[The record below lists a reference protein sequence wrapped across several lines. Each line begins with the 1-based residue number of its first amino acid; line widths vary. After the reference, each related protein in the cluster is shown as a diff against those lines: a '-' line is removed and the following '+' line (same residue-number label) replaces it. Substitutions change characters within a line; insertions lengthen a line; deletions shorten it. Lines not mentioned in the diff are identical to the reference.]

1 MDLFD
6 PTTIFELLGQL
17 WNLPGAV
24 GPIMTVAAA
33 TVFLVN
39 MARKQLTAWIP
50 WLATRRG
57 ALTLVGIFAAVG
69 TAVSA
74 ALQGE
79 TSLLQLVVQAVV
91 AALTAVGMRSST
103 KAAKT
108 GGAATIDGW
117 EGTEPVT
124 VLKHENV
131 KPHPDQL
138 ELPFEDR

>member
-1 MDLFD
+1 MDIFD
-6 PTTIFELLGQL
+6 PTTFVEVLGQI

-24 GPIMTVAAA
+24 GPIMTVAVT

-39 MARKQLTAWIP
+39 LARKQLTAWIP

-57 ALTLVGIFAAVG
+57 ALTLVGVFAAVG
-69 TAVSA
+69 TAVTA
-74 ALQGE
+74 ALEGE
-79 TSLLQLVVQAVV
+79 TSLIQLAVQAVA

-108 GGAATIDGW
+108 GGVAT
-117 EGTEPVT
+117 
-124 VLKHENV
+124 ENV

-138 ELPFEDR
+138 ELPYEER

>member
-1 MDLFD
+1 MDIFD
-6 PTTIFELLGQL
+6 PTTFVEVLGRL

-24 GPIMTVAAA
+24 GPILTVAAA

-39 MARKQLTAWIP
+39 LARKQLTAWIP

-69 TAVSA
+69 TAVTA
-74 ALQGE
+74 ALEGE
-79 TSLLQLVVQAVV
+79 TSLLQLVVQAVA
-91 AALTAVGMRSST
+91 AALTAVGLHSST
-103 KAAKT
+103 KAAKM

-117 EGTEPVT
+117 DGAEPVT

>member
-6 PTTIFELLGQL
+6 PSTILDLLGKL
-17 WNLPGAV
+17 WSLPGPV
-24 GPIMTVAAA
+24 GPIVTVAAA

-39 MARKQLTAWIP
+39 LARKQLTEWIP

-57 ALTLVGIFAAVG
+57 ALTLVGIFAGVG

-79 TSLLQLVVQAVV
+79 TSLLQLVVQALA

-131 KPHPDQL
+131 KPRPDQL
-138 ELPFEDR
+138 DLPFEDR

>member
-39 MARKQLTAWIP
+39 LARKQLTAWIP

-69 TAVSA
+69 TAVTA

-79 TSLLQLVVQAVV
+79 TSLLQLAVQAV
-91 AALTAVGMRSST
+91 ASALTAIGMRSGV
-103 KAAKT
+103 KAAAK
-108 GGAATIDGW
+108 GGHPNMYV
-117 EGTEPVT
+117 GTDFYASRAE
-124 VLKHENV
+124 
-131 KPHPDQL
+131 QL
-138 ELPFEDR
+138 DLPFGEGR